1 MDMKMKIS
9 ELSSN
14 SVKIEFQKSDWEND
28 FAKKV
33 IEEIKKLKGRYI
45 AGLFTKYWVVD
56 KSIFVSIDKVREE
69 LYKNKV
75 YYEENTQLDFLTQ
88 FDEE

>member
-1 MDMKMKIS
+1 MKIS

-45 AGLFTKYWVVD
+45 VGLFTKYWVVD